1 MHSPLHLHVLAPPAI
16 LFADLDAADFAADG
30 LGQGVDELH
39 DAGVFVGR
47 RDALDVIL
55 NLVDELVAGAVA
67 ILAGED
73 DGGLHHLP
81 ANLVRDARDG
91 ALHNRRVRHQRALH
105 LEGADAITGALDH
118 VVGAAHVPEVAVL
131 VAPSDVARV
140 IDAVVPGLTRALRVA
155 VILLKESDRATLVCA
170 DHDLPLLTVLGR
182 CAVGAQQIDVVLR
195 VGQAHRPGLG
205 RGPGE
210 GADGERRLRLAV
222 ALHEADAGEAEEGVV
237 DRRVQRLASDGA
249 ILERG
254 EVVAREVFADQEA
267 EDGGRGAERGD
278 TVIVDHAQDVCGH
291 ELLVV
296 VDEDR
301 SAGDPLSIELAP
313 DGFPPARVG
322 DGEVEAVRMQV
333 VPEGG
338 RGDVAERVEE
348 IVDHHL
354 RFTRRAG
361 GEVHE
366 RCVVVRV
373 HACGANKGRGVLDAL
388 LEVVEPGRHLRA
400 YADQRLERGGVGQC
414 IRDVAEDLRFT
425 GADDGL
431 NVGRIGAIDDV
442 FLRQQVSGRDS
453 HRAELMQRNDGE
465 PELVASLED
474 EHHFVAAANAER
486 LEIGGGTI
494 RSLLDLCKSEVDV
507 LALIVRPAEGA
518 SRRLLFGPSI
528 DDVVSVVK
536 VLGYADMEIVFEIFL
551 RRERGLRQKTFYHL
565 L

>member
-1 MHSPLHLHVLAPPAI
+1 M
-16 LFADLDAADFAADG
+16 
-30 LGQGVDELH
+30 
-39 DAGVFVGR
+39 
-47 RDALDVIL
+47 
-55 NLVDELVAGAVA
+55 DELVAGTVA

-81 ANLVRDARDG
+81 TDLVRDARDG
-91 ALHNRRVRHQRALH
+91 AFHDRGVRHQRALH

-118 VVGAAHVPEVAVL
+118 VVGAAHVPVVAVL
-131 VAPSDVARV
+131 VAPSNVARV
-140 IDAVVPGLTRALRVA
+140 IDAVVPRLTRALRVA
-155 VILLKESDRATLVCA
+155 VILLKESDRATLVCS
-170 DHDLPLLTVLGR
+170 DDDLPLLTVFGR
-182 CAVGAQQIDVVLR
+182 RAVGAQQVDVVLR
-195 VGQAHRPGLG
+195 IGQSHRSRLG
-205 RGPGE
+205 RRPGE
-210 GADGERRLRLAV
+210 GTDGERRLRLPV

-237 DRRVQRLASDGA
+237 DRRVKRLASDGA

-254 EVVAREVFADQEA
+254 EVVAREVFADQES
-267 EDGGRGAERGD
+267 EDGGRSAERGD
-278 TVIVDHAQDVCGH
+278 AIIVDHAQDVCGR

-301 SAGDPLSIELAP
+301 SAGDPLPVELAP

-322 DGEVEAVRMQV
+322 DREVEAVRMQV

-373 HACGANKGRGVLDAL
+373 HACGADKGRSVLNTL
-388 LEVVEPGRHLRA
+388 LEVVESGRHLWP

-414 IRDVAEDLRFT
+414 VRDVAEDLRLT
-425 GADDGL
+425 GADDGF
-431 NVGRIGAIDDV
+431 NVGRIGAIDDI

-494 RSLLDLCKSEVDV
+494 RSLLDLCKGEVDV
-507 LALIVRPAEGA
+507 FAVIVCPAEGA
-518 SRRLLFGPSI
+518 PRRLLCGPSI

-536 VLGYADMEIVFEIFL
+536 ILGYADMEIVFEIFL